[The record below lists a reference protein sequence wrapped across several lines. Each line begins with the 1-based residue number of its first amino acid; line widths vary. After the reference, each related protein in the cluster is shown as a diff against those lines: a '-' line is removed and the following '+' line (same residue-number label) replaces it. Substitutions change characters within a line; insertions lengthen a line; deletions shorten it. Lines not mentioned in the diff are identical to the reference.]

1 MDDAIQLNGNEFI
14 EKNIVNGGSSC
25 IIYVRREYIGEIVKV
40 IIPAGPGELP
50 EIVEKI
56 VGKGVMCGVIY
67 VHKKHLG
74 KTAKIVFLKRL
85 KKDGVE
91 G

>member
-1 MDDAIQLNGNEFI
+1 MDETFPLNFEDFI

-25 IIYVRREYIGEIVKV
+25 IIYVRREYIGENVKV
-40 IIPAGPGELP
+40 IIPAGQGELP
-50 EIVEKI
+50 EIVEKT

-67 VHKKHLG
+67 IHKKHLG
-74 KTAKIVFLKRL
+74 KTAKVVFLNRL
-85 KKDGVE
+85 KKDSG